1 MMYLATTGRRSDA
14 PPRPEGVGR
23 RVPGTVVALGAVS
36 LVTDVSSEMVTAVLP
51 LYLVLGL
58 GLSPL
63 QFGFLDGLF
72 NGATA
77 LVRLLGGRLADR
89 GGGRHRTVA
98 GVGYLLSTLS
108 RLGLLLAGGAAGG
121 IAAALA
127 ADRLGKG
134 VRTAPRDAM
143 ITLSAPPE
151 ALGRAFGVHRA
162 MDTTGALLGP
172 LVAFVV
178 LWATADA
185 YDAVFVVSFAI
196 GLLGVVVLRLFV
208 PADPARPTTVPKPV
222 AARKPA
228 TTTTPTPVAV
238 PKPATAPKPVAAEK
252 RATAPRPAGTVR
264 RMLADPAFRR
274 VIVAAALLG
283 AATVGD
289 SFLYLL
295 LQRGLDLSPSLFP
308 LLPLGAAAGY
318 LLLAVPAGRFADRY
332 GRRTPFLLGHGALL
346 AAYLTLLAPA
356 GLPTAALVLVL
367 LGVFYAATDGVLMA
381 LAAPALPADG
391 RASGLAVLQTGQA
404 LARLVGAAG
413 FGAAWT
419 WWGPR
424 PALAAA
430 ALALAAALTAAWRI
444 LPARQARRG
453 GQAR

>member
-1 MMYLATTGRRSDA
+1 MYLATTGRRPDA
-14 PPRPEGVGR
+14 PPRPAGVGR

-89 GGGRHRTVA
+89 GAGRHRTVA
-98 GVGYLLSTLS
+98 GAGYLLSALS
-108 RLGLLLAGGAAGG
+108 RLGLLMAGGAAGG

-151 ALGRAFGVHRA
+151 TLGRAFGVHRA

-185 YDAVFVVSFAI
+185 YDAVFVVSFAT
-196 GLLGVVVLRLFV
+196 GLLGVVVLGLFV
-208 PADPARPTTVPKPV
+208 PADPSAPPPRAASTGPVPS
-222 AARKPA
+222 
-228 TTTTPTPVAV
+228 AV
-238 PKPATAPKPVAAEK
+238 PAALPSAAPTADGSAAPAAGPNAAPG
-252 RATAPRPAGTVR
+252 PAGTAAR
-264 RMLADPAFRR
+264 STADPAFRR
-274 VIVAAALLG
+274 VVAAAALLG

-295 LQRGLDLSPSLFP
+295 LQRGLDLSAALFP
-308 LLPLGAAAGY
+308 LLPLGAAACY
-318 LLLAVPAGRFADRY
+318 LLLAVPAGRIADRA
-332 GRRTPFLLGHGALL
+332 GRRIPFLFGHGALL
-346 AAYLTLLAPA
+346 AAYLTLLVPS
-356 GLPTAALVLVL
+356 GLPTAVLVLVL

-381 LAAPALPADG
+381 LAAPALPAAG

-424 PALAAA
+424 PALVAA

-444 LPARQARRG
+444 LPGRKACR
-453 GQAR
+453 

>member
-1 MMYLATTGRRSDA
+1 MYLATTGRRADA
-14 PPRPEGVGR
+14 PPRPDGVGR

-63 QFGFLDGLF
+63 QFGFFDGLF

-98 GVGYLLSTLS
+98 GAGYLLSALS

-121 IAAALA
+121 IAAAMA

-172 LVAFVV
+172 LVAFLV

-185 YDAVFVVSFAI
+185 YDAVFVVSFAT

-208 PADPARPTTVPKPV
+208 PADPAAPTRTRTRTRTWTLRPTALAGPARAAQPV
-222 AARKPA
+222 RA
-228 TTTTPTPVAV
+228 
-238 PKPATAPKPVAAEK
+238 PKPA
-252 RATAPRPAGTVR
+252 RAAPRL
-264 RMLADPAFRR
+264 LADPAFRR
-274 VIVAAALLG
+274 VVVAAALLG

-295 LQRGLDLSPSLFP
+295 LQRGLDLPAALFP
-308 LLPLGAAAGY
+308 LLPLGSAACY
-318 LLLAVPAGRFADRY
+318 LLLAVPAGRLADRS
-332 GRRTPFLLGHGALL
+332 GRRIPFLLGHGALL

-356 GLPTAALVLVL
+356 GPAVAVLVLVL

-381 LAAPALPADG
+381 LAAPSLPAHG

-444 LPARQARRG
+444 LPGRKAP
-453 GQAR
+453 

>member
-1 MMYLATTGRRSDA
+1 MYLATTGRRSDA
-14 PPRPEGVGR
+14 PPRPAGVGR
-23 RVPGTVVALGAVS
+23 RVPGTVLALGTVS

-98 GVGYLLSTLS
+98 GAGYLLSALS
-108 RLGLLLAGGAAGG
+108 RLGLLMAGGAAGG

-185 YDAVFVVSFAI
+185 YDAVFVVSFAV

-208 PADPARPTTVPKPV
+208 PADLAS
-222 AARKPA
+222 
-228 TTTTPTPVAV
+228 
-238 PKPATAPKPVAAEK
+238 PATAPRGTA
-252 RATAPRPAGTVR
+252 APRPARTTR

-274 VIVAAALLG
+274 VVVAAALLG

-308 LLPLGAAAGY
+308 LLPLGAAACY
-318 LLLAVPAGRFADRY
+318 LLLAVPAGRLADRI
-332 GRRTPFLLGHGALL
+332 GRRTPLLFGHGALL

-356 GLPTAALVLVL
+356 GPPTAALVLVL

-444 LPARQARRG
+444 LPARKAR
-453 GQAR
+453 

>member
-1 MMYLATTGRRSDA
+1 MYLATTGRRPDA
-14 PPRPEGVGR
+14 PPRPAGVGR

-89 GGGRHRTVA
+89 GSGRHRTVA
-98 GVGYLLSTLS
+98 GAGYLLSALS
-108 RLGLLLAGGAAGG
+108 RLGLLMAGGAAGG

-151 ALGRAFGVHRA
+151 TLGRAFGVHRA

-185 YDAVFVVSFAI
+185 YDAVFVVSFAT
-196 GLLGVVVLRLFV
+196 GLLGVVVLGLFV
-208 PADPARPTTVPKPV
+208 PADPSAPPPRAASTRPVPSALPSAGPNAAPGLTGLAGTAARPT
-222 AARKPA
+222 
-228 TTTTPTPVAV
+228 
-238 PKPATAPKPVAAEK
+238 
-252 RATAPRPAGTVR
+252 
-264 RMLADPAFRR
+264 ADPAFRR
-274 VIVAAALLG
+274 VVAAAALLG

-295 LQRGLDLSPSLFP
+295 LQRGLDLSAALFP
-308 LLPLGAAAGY
+308 LLPLGAAACY
-318 LLLAVPAGRFADRY
+318 LLLAVPAGRIADRA
-332 GRRTPFLLGHGALL
+332 GRRIPFLLGHGALL
-346 AAYLTLLAPA
+346 AAYLTLLAPS
-356 GLPTAALVLVL
+356 GLPAAVLVLVL

-381 LAAPALPADG
+381 LAAPALPAAG
-391 RASGLAVLQTGQA
+391 RAGGLAVLQTGQA

-424 PALAAA
+424 PALVAA
-430 ALALAAALTAAWRI
+430 ALALATALTAAWRI
-444 LPARQARRG
+444 LPGRKARR
-453 GQAR
+453 

>member
-1 MMYLATTGRRSDA
+1 MYLATTGRRSDA
-14 PPRPEGVGR
+14 PPRPVGVGR

-36 LVTDVSSEMVTAVLP
+36 LVTDVSSEMVSAVLP

-63 QFGFLDGLF
+63 QFGVFDGLF

-98 GVGYLLSTLS
+98 GAGYLLSALS

-121 IAAALA
+121 IAAAMA

-172 LVAFVV
+172 LVAFLV

-185 YDAVFVVSFAI
+185 YDAVFVVSFAT

-208 PADPARPTTVPKPV
+208 PADPAGTTATLARPVRL
-222 AARKPA
+222 AKPA
-228 TTTTPTPVAV
+228 
-238 PKPATAPKPVAAEK
+238 
-252 RATAPRPAGTVR
+252 RTAPRV
-264 RMLADPAFRR
+264 LADPAFRR
-274 VIVAAALLG
+274 VTVAAALLG
-283 AATVGD
+283 AATIGD

-295 LQRGLDLSPSLFP
+295 LQRGLDLPAALFP
-308 LLPLGAAAGY
+308 LLPLGSAACY
-318 LLLAVPAGRFADRY
+318 LLLAVPAGRLADRS
-332 GRRTPFLLGHGALL
+332 GRRIPFLLGHGALL
-346 AAYLTLLAPA
+346 TAYLTLLAPA
-356 GLPTAALVLVL
+356 GPAVAVLVLVL

-381 LAAPALPADG
+381 LAAPALPAHG

-430 ALALAAALTAAWRI
+430 ALTLAVALTAAWRI
-444 LPARQARRG
+444 LPGRKVR
-453 GQAR
+453 